1 MQPDTQGLPRPELKS
16 CRWGPFSKE
25 PAGRGTLGPRPLPPT
40 TGRSLE
46 QDPCLRPPVT
56 HTGPQAGSALRLNCS
71 LPGVSTGDR
80 KTLTREASGLSDP
93 DATDNKA
100 TAAETTP
107 WSVSLANVRP
117 NLQVLGRRE
126 GLGVRPLCTSP
137 ALPLHAGAWGPW
149 QEMGSGQEA
158 QTPARRP
165 HGVPVLPWTGHL
177 TSVGLWDPPRSL
189 PGLGWGSS
197 EIRPGEMGLFLYRF
211 VWRFWGLN
219 RASALPPNHTLAR
232 DAKIQR

>member
-1 MQPDTQGLPRPELKS
+1 MRLIIKPQLQKPTLVSLISKCPSQPP
-16 CRWGPFSKE
+16 GPGKE
-25 PAGRGTLGPRPLPPT
+25 RGPR
-40 TGRSLE
+40 G
-46 QDPCLRPPVT
+46 
-56 HTGPQAGSALRLNCS
+56 QAALHKPS
-71 LPGVSTGDR
+71 SST
-80 KTLTREASGLSDP
+80 
-93 DATDNKA
+93 
-100 TAAETTP
+100 
-107 WSVSLANVRP
+107 
-117 NLQVLGRRE
+117 
-126 GLGVRPLCTSP
+126 
-137 ALPLHAGAWGPW
+137 LHAGAWGPW

-177 TSVGLWDPPRSL
+177 TSVGLWDPPQSL

-232 DAKIQR
+232 DAKLQR